1 MRTTFSNFY
10 CFDDPHS
17 WKLKGTID
25 SEEGTFM
32 QLRIMKCNGTDCK
45 KNDEIAEYVNSHSL
59 IVIRNK
65 SEYMPSEYADKTIKH
80 TITSPVSYKLGRRGF
95 WQYI

>member
-1 MRTTFSNFY
+1 MKNAFNNFY

-17 WKLKGTID
+17 WELKGTID

-32 QLRIMKCNGTDCK
+32 QLRIMSCKGSGCK
-45 KNDEIAEYVNSHSL
+45 KKDEIAEYVKSHSL
-59 IVIRNK
+59 IVIRNR
-65 SEYMPSEYADKTIKH
+65 SEFMPSEYADKTIKH
-80 TITSPVSYKLGRRGF
+80 TITSPATYKLGRRGF